1 MSENTRNSET
11 ETNKEGLDPLS
22 KDQDFLKQIAEESR
36 SAVTELIETANLKP
50 GAIVVIGCSS
60 SEVAGHRIGS
70 YPSTEIAGAI
80 YDAIA
85 EVLESKDMYLAA
97 QCCEHL
103 NRCIIIER
111 EAVPH
116 AEIVNVVPW
125 KKSGGSFASR
135 AYEVMRH
142 PVAVESIKADAG
154 LDIGDTFIGMH
165 LKSVVVCVRTKICN
179 IGNAHVT
186 AARTRP
192 KFVGGERARYDD
204 DLSWGITKDNE

>member
-1 MSENTRNSET
+1 MSDGSNKSET
-11 ETNKEGLDPLS
+11 ENNTEELDPVQ
-22 KDQDFLKQIAEESR
+22 DQDFLKEIAGQAS

-50 GAIVVIGCSS
+50 GATVVIGCSS

-70 YPSTEIAGAI
+70 YPSTEIARVL

-85 EVLESKDMYLAA
+85 DVLENKGMYLAA

-103 NRCIIIER
+103 NRCIIIEQ
-111 EAVPH
+111 EAVPN

-135 AYEVMRH
+135 AYEMMRH
-142 PVAVESIKADAG
+142 PVAVERIQADAG

-165 LKSVVVCVRTKICN
+165 LKSVVVCVRTKIN
-179 IGNAHVT
+179 TVGNAHTT

-192 KFVGGERARYDD
+192 KFVGGERARYDH
-204 DLSWGITKDNE
+204 DLSWGITKE